1 MVYLPNIDS
10 ELKFHEEQSEQY
22 CRLFKHS
29 LRFNSSKYYIT
40 CALCLLIIIRFY
52 IFFGPVIEGCVQ
64 LFEHTPSVK
73 VS

>member
-29 LRFNSSKYYIT
+29 LRFNSSKYY
-40 CALCLLIIIRFY
+40 LCTLSFY
-52 IFFGPVIEGCVQ
+52 YNKILFNFFGPVIEGCVQ